1 MTDDSVTVTP
11 AGRTITV
18 SADSLTATPA
28 GRTII
33 LTAGDA
39 PFPVVFEMLADT
51 VILQPGESL
60 HLVLSGPDTAQLEI
74 GHGANG
80 VSIFRHEDLNVEVF
94 DDSGARLDIAG
105 F

>member
-1 MTDDSVTVTP
+1 MTVTP
-11 AGRTITV
+11 AGRTIML
-18 SADSLTATPA
+18 SADSVAATPV

-51 VILQPGESL
+51 VTLQPGESL
-60 HLVLSGPDTAQLEI
+60 RLVLSGPDPAQLEI

-80 VSIFRHEDLNVEVF
+80 VSVFRDEDLNVEVF
-94 DDSGARLDIAG
+94 DGSGARLDIAG